1 MITALI
7 KKLYQQ
13 LLLLLIVALIAMAA
27 YVSVGRQFMPA
38 ISGYKSLLEEQ
49 IALRAGLP
57 VTIGSVAGE
66 FLGFNPVLLLSDLQ
80 LAIDD
85 RAESPS
91 LEFSEARIAVD
102 IGRSIWQRRWVLGE
116 FVIRNLRIDLT
127 QNTEGAWQLSGVATP
142 DSSDPADL
150 NALYQTFLSFTE
162 LELQGVAIN
171 VHPLNG
177 DSFSFVQGTASVRN
191 QGQNHYLHVNAS
203 LEGNP
208 EPLTIS
214 FEVQGEDLNQASGT
228 LHILVPNADYSQ
240 VFAGQDLGALAILG
254 LEGSGQVWIGVE
266 AGQLSAATVEFD
278 VPGLTISGKRREQ
291 ARQTESEQ
299 LGLTNLKGMAR
310 LSHNSEESVWEL
322 ALANMSVTYRTD
334 SWQTFNAHV
343 LFTPDQL
350 VEIAAD
356 HLDLGLL
363 ARLAGDS
370 GVLPYDAAIDLK
382 GLNPDGYLQN
392 VSLSLPVSEAA
403 GRPLTLKTNFADLQ
417 LGSVRN
423 SPNLWGMDGFV
434 ELEFDRSAQQ
444 LTGVAEVNSSDFSM
458 NIPTT
463 FTRVWDYSRVNGR
476 LHIDVSMANGQVVKL
491 ASDRIVAESDALDG
505 SVRFTSITERF
516 ADGSRDARLDLMVGA
531 DRIEGSQK
539 SLYLPDGPNIND
551 NLRNTMEFLER
562 ALIDGQVYNSGILYR
577 GSTVSGSDAMSKTF
591 QSFWQ
596 LSDGQINFSDDWP
609 NLESLTA
616 TVQTDDDNIDIT
628 VDSGSSLGLKF
639 ETATGAVRRNA
650 PLETG

>member
-1 MITALI
+1 
-7 KKLYQQ
+7 
-13 LLLLLIVALIAMAA
+13 MA
-27 YVSVGRQFMPA
+27 
-38 ISGYKSLLEEQ
+38 
-49 IALRAGLP
+49 
-57 VTIGSVAGE
+57 IGSVAGE

-142 DSSDPADL
+142 DSNDPADL

-214 FEVQGEDLNQASGT
+214 FELQGEDLNQASGT
-228 LHILVPNADYSQ
+228 LHILVPDADYSQ

-322 ALANMSVTYRTD
+322 ALANMSVTYRSD
-334 SWQTFNAHV
+334 SWQSFNAHV

-363 ARLAGDS
+363 TRFAGDS
-370 GVLPYDAAIDLK
+370 GVLPYDAATDLK

-434 ELEFDRSAQQ
+434 ELEFDPSFQH
-444 LTGVAEVNSSDFSM
+444 LTGVAEVNSSDFRM
-458 NIPTT
+458 NIPST

-516 ADGSRDARLDLMVGA
+516 ADGSRDARLDLMVGQIA
-531 DRIEGSQK
+531 
-539 SLYLPDGPNIND
+539 
-551 NLRNTMEFLER
+551 LRAPRNRSTCLMVR
-562 ALIDGQVYNSGILYR
+562 TSATISATPWNS
-577 GSTVSGSDAMSKTF
+577 
-591 QSFWQ
+591 W
-596 LSDGQINFSDDWP
+596 NEP
-609 NLESLTA
+609 
-616 TVQTDDDNIDIT
+616 
-628 VDSGSSLGLKF
+628 
-639 ETATGAVRRNA
+639 
-650 PLETG
+650 